1 MVNNISLYRDEIGTV
16 TIHSDRSGTFNLRG
30 EIVAVQS
37 DAESPLHPAPMPH
50 HPCRTTAPLENGV
63 VPSNIIKM
71 ETRRTSHDWSAVNGQ
86 TGWIDELG
94 LNATHHK
101 KKKTLK
107 DYNGAPPK
115 ILGESPVRKE
125 GTSAGS
131 DPARHGTTHT
141 PPAKESEPRARRE
154 SHPTTTTLALP
165 TSILSCRFFTHGRLW
180 RVSFLS
186 LSLSLPFI

>member
-1 MVNNISLYRDEIGTV
+1 MVNNISLYSDEIGTV

-101 KKKTLK
+101 KKKHWKIITVRPRRSWASPRCARR
-107 DYNGAPPK
+107 GA
-115 ILGESPVRKE
+115 
-125 GTSAGS
+125 
-131 DPARHGTTHT
+131 ARGRTQPDTVLHT
-141 PPAKESEPRARRE
+141 PPAKQSGPRARRE

>member
-1 MVNNISLYRDEIGTV
+1 MLITQLYNSF
-16 TIHSDRSGTFNLRG
+16 IHTNRSGTSNLNP
-30 EIVAVQS
+30 
-37 DAESPLHPAPMPH
+37 ESPLPL
-50 HPCRTTAPLENGV
+50 RRLENGV
-63 VPSNIIKM
+63 AIQYYKDGINKSDESRLVRREWPNRMNRRARTQCNPS
-71 ETRRTSHDWSAVNGQ
+71 Q
-86 TGWIDELG
+86 
-94 LNATHHK
+94 

-154 SHPTTTTLALP
+154 SHPTTTTTLALP

-180 RVSFLS
+180 RVSFLL
-186 LSLSLPFI
+186 LSLSVPFIK